1 MARNNH
7 VEITGNMGDIAR
19 INEVNGK
26 PMAAVSI
33 ATTESYKDEEG
44 EWRNKKTI
52 WHNVLVFNYKEIEEL
67 KNYGKGTRLKISG
80 ELSYRDFK
88 TITENGQEITKSEC
102 SIIANDIQAAPLPAK
117 QA

>member
-7 VEITGNMGDIAR
+7 VEIIGNMGDVAR
-19 INEVNGK
+19 INEVNGS

-33 ATTESYKDEEG
+33 ATTETYKDKEG
-44 EWRNKKTI
+44 AWQDKKTV
-52 WHNVLVFNYKEIEEL
+52 WHNVLVFSSKGIEEI
-67 KNYGKGTRLKISG
+67 KTYEKGTRLKISG